1 MKLSQYHLKLPS
13 LEIFLLDFVAFFGI
27 LWQKL
32 QNLNITSKKYRKL
45 FSVLAFKMAL
55 NNLAFCILKWC
66 NFPAL
71 HHPDFKYYPGFSRLS
86 LNSTKRWKRQVKYF
100 YSETSTEK
108 GHQLHI
114 FHTVALSYDNPIYAK
129 REEKVEKNSC
139 DQIFTLLSRSVNSQ
153 GFFSVSCRCSHQKYD
168 VISETKPYMSP
179 ISQKGRHFSGGK
191 FVWM

>member
-1 MKLSQYHLKLPS
+1 
-13 LEIFLLDFVAFFGI
+13 
-27 LWQKL
+27 
-32 QNLNITSKKYRKL
+32 
-45 FSVLAFKMAL
+45 MAL
-55 NNLAFCILKWC
+55 TKLAFCIPKWC

-71 HHPDFKYYPGFSRLS
+71 HHPDFKHYPGFSRLS
-86 LNSTKRWKRQVKYF
+86 LNSTKRWNRQVKYI

-129 REEKVEKNSC
+129 REKSWEK
-139 DQIFTLLSRSVNSQ
+139 TLVTRFLRFSLSFSKLAS
-153 GFFSVSCRCSHQKYD
+153 FFSVSCRCSHQKYD
-168 VISETKPYMSP
+168 VISQTKPYMSP